1 MGSPFEGSPRAGAA
15 EYVHKGDVYNIKKL
29 FYKRTAFFYA
39 YILVLIRKR
48 LCNSTT
54 FYFLQATTARAAT
67 AYVVC

>member
-1 MGSPFEGSPRAGAA
+1 MGSPFEGG
-15 EYVHKGDVYNIKKL
+15 KGDVYNIKKAVL
-29 FYKRTAFFYA
+29 QKNSFFYA

-54 FYFLQATTARAAT
+54 FYFLQAIIARVAT